1 MHHAAQLGR
10 KSGELRDAGV
20 EVLVIGP
27 GGRGAAS
34 AYRRMTRLPVPVLA
48 DERREVFRAY
58 GFKMK
63 LRVLQQSGTALV
75 DRDGVLRYIHRA
87 TNPQNALDMDALL
100 EAVGRL
106 PA

>member
-1 MHHAAQLGR
+1 MLHAAQLGR
-10 KSGELRDAGV
+10 KSGELRKAGV

-58 GFKMK
+58 GFEMK

-75 DRDGVLRYIHRA
+75 DHNGVLRYVRRA
-87 TNPQNALDMDALL
+87 TNPQNALDLDELLDAVHGLSS
-100 EAVGRL
+100 
-106 PA
+106 